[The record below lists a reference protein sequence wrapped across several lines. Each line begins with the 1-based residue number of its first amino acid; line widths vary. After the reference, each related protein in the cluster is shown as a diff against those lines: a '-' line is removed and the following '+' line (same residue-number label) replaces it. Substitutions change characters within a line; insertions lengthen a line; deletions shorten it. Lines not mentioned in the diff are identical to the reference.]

1 MTKHRPHLYLPEA
14 WDADSISLDQAAHHH
29 LVTVLRLRDG
39 DPVTYTDGRGNVGLG
54 VFAGKSVTR
63 GTEAVIE
70 RPEPSL
76 TMAVAPPK
84 ATERSRMVVEKLAE
98 MGVDRLQWLDTVHV
112 EGRVPKIPKR
122 DAWRS
127 AALEQSQGAWLLD
140 VGAPVPLNDLAQDAV
155 LWVATPGGEPPRPVS
170 GPLVVAVGPEGGFAE
185 DEIPANAQRIGLG
198 DRILRV
204 ETAVVVSA
212 ALAMYHL
219 GRSTTRSGGLDAVL
233 GATG

>member
-1 MTKHRPHLYLPEA
+1 MTKHRPHLYLAGA
-14 WDADSISLDQAAHHH
+14 WDDDSILLDQATRHH

-39 DPVTYTDGRGNVGLG
+39 DSVTYTDGRGTVGLG
-54 VFAGKSVTR
+54 TLAGEAVTR
-63 GTEAVIE
+63 GNEVALE
-70 RPEPSL
+70 RPKPTL

-98 MGVDRLQWLDTVHV
+98 MGVDRLQWLDTAHV

-127 AALEQSQGAWLLD
+127 NALEQSQGAWLLD
-140 VGAPVPLNDLAQDAV
+140 VASPVSLDDLAQDAV
-155 LWVATPGGEPPRPVS
+155 LWVATPGGEPPQPVS

-185 DEIPANAQRIGLG
+185 HEIPPNAQRIGLG

-212 ALAMYHL
+212 ALALYHL
-219 GRSTTRSGGLDAVL
+219 GRSTTRSGGLEAVL
-233 GATG
+233 GAPN